1 MKKFE
6 LVCTG
11 TRPLLL
17 HNVQLASP
25 LNAFAKE
32 MKRLNQPRIK
42 TDEDRMAM
50 ARVEFEG
57 GMYFDDILGPFIPGL
72 NLLASIQE
80 GAKIKRGGKK
90 VERGVTILEFEMPIL
105 YDGPRTVEGLW
116 NDGDSEFIDLR
127 PVKVAQSRVDRC
139 RPIFRDWQIRGTAI
153 IDESVLEEA
162 EFRDFVELAGKMAGL
177 GDFRKQFGRYAV
189 EIKDITG
196 S

>member
-6 LVCTG
+6 MVCTG
-11 TRPLLL
+11 SRPLLL
-17 HNVQLASP
+17 HNVRLASP
-25 LNAFAKE
+25 LNPFAKE
-32 MKRLNQPRIK
+32 LKRLNAPRIK

-57 GMYFDDILGPFIPGL
+57 GMYFDDVLGPFVPGG

-90 VERGVTILEFEMPIL
+90 VERGVTILEFELPL
-105 YDGPRTVEGLW
+105 VYDGPRTIEGLW
-116 NDGDSEFIDLR
+116 NDGDSDFIDLR

-139 RPIFRDWQIRGTAI
+139 RPIFRNWRIQGTAI

-177 GDFRKQFGRYAV
+177 GDFRKQYGRYDV
-189 EIKDITG
+189 EITDITG

>member
-1 MKKFE
+1 MKQFE
-6 LVCTG
+6 ITCTG

-17 HNVQLASP
+17 HNVRLASP
-25 LNAFAKE
+25 LNPFAKE
-32 MKRLNQPRIK
+32 MKRLNAPRIK

-57 GMYFDDILGPFIPGL
+57 GLYFDDVLGPYIPGG
-72 NLLASIQE
+72 NFLASIQE

-90 VERGVTILEFEMPIL
+90 VERGVTILEFELPLI
-105 YDGPRTVEGLW
+105 YRGPRTVEGLW
-116 NDGDSEFIDLR
+116 NGGDSEFIDLR

-139 RPIFRDWQIRGTAI
+139 RPYFKDWQIQGTAI

-162 EFRDFVELAGKMAGL
+162 EFRDYVMLAGKMAGL
-177 GDFRKQFGRYAV
+177 GDFRKQYGRYTV
-189 EIKDITG
+189 EITEVTP

>member
-1 MKKFE
+1 MKQYNV
-6 LVCTG
+6 VCTG

-17 HNVQLASP
+17 HNVRLASP
-25 LNAFAKE
+25 LNSFAKQ
-32 MKRLNQPRIK
+32 MKALNAPRTK

-57 GMYFDDILGPFIPGL
+57 GMYFDETLGPVIPGG

-90 VERGVTILEFEMPIL
+90 VERGVNVVEYEMPII
-105 YDGPRTVEGLW
+105 YDGPRTIEGLW
-116 NDGDSEFIDLR
+116 NGGDSEFVDLR

-139 RPIFRDWQIRGTAI
+139 RPIFREWQITATVI
-153 IDESVLEEA
+153 IDESVIEDWEL
-162 EFRDFVELAGKMAGL
+162 RDFVGLAGKMAGL
-177 GDFRKQFGRYAV
+177 GDFRKQFGRYDV
-189 EIKDITG
+189 KITDTTP